1 MGKKKIEHIVFDGVR
16 KQKPSLPFQKINQ
29 AAPKPL
35 KKPAKGTL
43 KNPQK

>member
-29 AAPKPL
+29 AAPKSL
-35 KKPAKGTL
+35 KKSTKGTG
-43 KNPQK
+43 KNQQK